1 MRRQCRTC
9 PETSRAGRSGYDPD
23 VPDTSGPVRAPG
35 LPATDEQP
43 FVLIIE
49 GLISPPFAYRPLRD
63 RLLAHGAAG
72 VDLAPVHVHDWMR
85 AGVTGFGALQ
95 GRVANAVRQTHEHA
109 GGRPIMV
116 VGHSGGGNLAR
127 LAMSDVAYRGRATAV
142 APVVGC
148 LVTLGTPHA
157 LHQSPTSVRH
167 QGVRLSEFL
176 ERYNPGAWFSPTTG
190 YVTVASDVVRPR
202 PAGMP
207 ATNRVPT
214 HRAPLLLRPLRRLSR
229 AFFRRIVGPLLPSGS
244 DGVVSVEWA
253 HLSGA
258 TNLTY
263 HDVYHG
269 VLGGPWYGDAA
280 IVDRWWPVAVDAW
293 RAACA
298 ARVTTS
304 G

>member
-1 MRRQCRTC
+1 VTA
-9 PETSRAGRSGYDPD
+9 PPD
-23 VPDTSGPVRAPG
+23 SSS
-35 LPATDEQP
+35 EQP

-63 RLLAHGAAG
+63 RLLARGAAG

-85 AGVTGFGALQ
+85 AGVAGFGALQ
-95 GRVANAVRQTHEHA
+95 GTVANAVRRAYEHA
-109 GGRPIMV
+109 GGKPIIV
-116 VGHSGGGNLAR
+116 IGHSGGGNLAR
-127 LAMSDVAYRGRATAV
+127 LAMADVAYQGRATAV
-142 APVVGC
+142 APLVGC

-157 LHQSPTSVRH
+157 LHESPTSLRH

-176 ERYNPGAWFSPTTG
+176 EQQNPGAWFAPTTG
-190 YVTVASDVVRPR
+190 YVTVASDLVRPR
-202 PAGMP
+202 AAG
-207 ATNRVPT
+207 
-214 HRAPLLLRPLRRLSR
+214 APLPGGTPTRLASLLWRPMRRLRR

-244 DGVVSVEWA
+244 DGVVSVDWA

-269 VLGGPWYGDAA
+269 VVGGPWYGDAA
-280 IVDRWWPVAVDAW
+280 IVDRWWPVAVDVW

-298 ARVTTS
+298 AHRTPPT
-304 G
+304 